1 MYVHLNMRRS
11 SKNLIGQ
18 VSLKKL
24 DSLKERLQDI
34 QEDIWEKFIDIIK
47 FDVKNIRDCSEE
59 SIVDFYIETF
69 EELYNRPEEYQ
80 IDSDK
85 FYDTLKNKTRIKLV
99 KKYIPD
105 TYFDNNIDIY
115 FNEVKRE
122 YILHP
127 INESEN
133 MEFNDENKDIFIKN
147 NLKLVIECA
156 KRYQGNGL
164 PLDDLIQIGNL
175 GLLTAFEKFD
185 NDRANLKN
193 NIIESINNHVS
204 EEFTNEEASRIIKDN
219 FKYTKLLDVTL
230 MKIPNEGFK
239 TKEDFI
245 KWTDVNI
252 KKASF
257 SSIGFIWARATII
270 SSLNKYSN
278 IIRAPK
284 STSSNNPVS
293 IIRLDSIN
301 PHTDDNYNDNVL
313 FQTTNDAFIVEDNNI
328 ENLERKNMFKE
339 LTEKLLIKLTPLDR
353 RIIKKKF
360 GIEYPFEMSM
370 QEISE
375 NEGISL
381 QKVKNSI
388 NNSMAIIAANISSED
403 KTTLLELFH

>member
-1 MYVHLNMRRS
+1 MYNEFIKLYVYVHLNMRRS

-219 FKYTKLLDVTL
+219 FMPSK
-230 MKIPNEGFK
+230 
-239 TKEDFI
+239 
-245 KWTDVNI
+245 
-252 KKASF
+252 
-257 SSIGFIWARATII
+257 
-270 SSLNKYSN
+270 
-278 IIRAPK
+278 
-284 STSSNNPVS
+284 
-293 IIRLDSIN
+293 
-301 PHTDDNYNDNVL
+301 VL
-313 FQTTNDAFIVEDNNI
+313 GGKQ
-328 ENLERKNMFKE
+328 
-339 LTEKLLIKLTPLDR
+339 EKGK
-353 RIIKKKF
+353 
-360 GIEYPFEMSM
+360 
-370 QEISE
+370 
-375 NEGISL
+375 
-381 QKVKNSI
+381 QK
-388 NNSMAIIAANISSED
+388 
-403 KTTLLELFH
+403 